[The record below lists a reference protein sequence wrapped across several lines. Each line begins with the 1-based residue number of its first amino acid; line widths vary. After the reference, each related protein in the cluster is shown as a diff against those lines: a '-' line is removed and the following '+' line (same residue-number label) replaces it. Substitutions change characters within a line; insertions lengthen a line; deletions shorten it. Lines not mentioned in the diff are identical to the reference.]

1 MALAKT
7 DIKIQKI
14 LSIDDECGIC
24 ELYRTIEFP
33 RNWMVKGK
41 YTAFLCQKEVQ
52 AKEIYFMRLSQGRK
66 NKRKVYYLDRSEI
79 IHIIEEVYPMG
90 RKATNCTVLF
100 PCFLPF
106 EK

>member
-1 MALAKT
+1 
-7 DIKIQKI
+7 
-14 LSIDDECGIC
+14 
-24 ELYRTIEFP
+24 
-33 RNWMVKGK
+33 
-41 YTAFLCQKEVQ
+41 
-52 AKEIYFMRLSQGRK
+52 MRLSQGRK